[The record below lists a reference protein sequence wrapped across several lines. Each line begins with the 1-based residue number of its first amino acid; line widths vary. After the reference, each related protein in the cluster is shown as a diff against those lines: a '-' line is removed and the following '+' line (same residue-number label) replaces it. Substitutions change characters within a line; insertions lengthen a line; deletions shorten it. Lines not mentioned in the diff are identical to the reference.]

1 MKYRKLKGRIVE
13 VCGSQREF
21 CKIANIKTES
31 LLSRKLNG
39 LCAITQDDV
48 FEWATI
54 LKIPAQDIG
63 LYFFPQMFN
72 ENEATSQIK

>member
-1 MKYRKLKGRIVE
+1 MKYRKLKGRIIE

-21 CKIANIKTES
+21 CKVAGIKTES

-48 FEWATI
+48 FTWANI
-54 LKIPAQDIG
+54 LKLSAQDIG
-63 LYFFPQMFN
+63 VYFFPQMFS
-72 ENEATSQIK
+72 ENEDMVHKD

>member
-13 VCGSQREF
+13 ICGSQREF
-21 CKIANIKTES
+21 CKIAGITES

-39 LCAITQDDV
+39 MCAITQDDV
-48 FEWATI
+48 YSWANI

-63 LYFFPQMFN
+63 IYFFPQMFN
-72 ENEATSQIK
+72 ETDV